1 MIFDDDEI
9 IDLMILNF
17 RVKQNFQKDLIVIFG
32 NLSQI
37 FDCVYNIS
45 YLSLHSFI
53 PRFFEEYLRMK
64 IINLENENLIK
75 GCVQVIRLKIKKLC

>member
-1 MIFDDDEI
+1 M
-9 IDLMILNF
+9 MILNF
-17 RVKQNFQKDLIVIFG
+17 RVKQNFQKGLIVIFG

-45 YLSLHSFI
+45 YLFLLCFP
-53 PRFFEEYLRMK
+53 PRFAEEYLKMK

-75 GCVQVIRLKIKKLC
+75 GCVQVIRLKIKKLY